1 MDSTADVANHPPGE
15 TLKHE
20 EMVQE
25 MEKTQQPLVL
35 VVDDEID
42 VLGEVASVLGKSGY
56 NCHCCGN
63 PKSAIEFVASNQPD
77 LIISDINLE
86 GHSGLEMCERIK
98 ENATLKDVPVM
109 FLSGAQIPDIIRRS
123 HAVGGTYYL
132 RKPFDPEVLVELV
145 DKALWMPHLVHSHQ
159 QASSAQ
165 V

>member
-1 MDSTADVANHPPGE
+1 
-15 TLKHE
+15 
-20 EMVQE
+20 MVQD
-25 MEKTQQPLVL
+25 MDKAQQPLVL
-35 VVDDEID
+35 VVDDETD

-56 NCHCCGN
+56 RCHCCGN
-63 PKSAIEFVASNQPD
+63 SAAAIEFVGCNHPD

-98 ENATLKDVPVM
+98 EDEALKDVPVM

-145 DKALWMPHLVHSHQ
+145 DKALWMPHLIHSHE
-159 QASSAQ
+159 QAAG
-165 V
+165 VRV

>member
-1 MDSTADVANHPPGE
+1 MVHEMD
-15 TLKHE
+15 
-20 EMVQE
+20 
-25 MEKTQQPLVL
+25 KTQQPLIL
-35 VVDDEID
+35 VVDDETD

-56 NCHCCGN
+56 CCHCCGT
-63 PKSAIEFVASNQPD
+63 SQAAIEFVASNHPD

-98 ENATLKDVPVM
+98 EDEALKDVPIM

-145 DKALWMPHLVHSHQ
+145 DKALWMPHLVHSHEE
-159 QASSAQ
+159 AAR
-165 V
+165 VRV